1 MFKNWKVLV
10 VGAGTMGHS
19 IAGVFAA
26 NGFETRLYDKNPDQ
40 LEKAAGLI
48 VSNFD
53 TLVSIGDISQEDK
66 ERAIKLIKYTSSLE
80 EAAQGVN
87 FVSES
92 IVEDPQV
99 KKVLFD
105 DLDRLCA
112 PETILTSNTSALNIY
127 EAVKVS
133 HPERLLIAH
142 WFNPPHI
149 MPLVEVVK
157 GDATSDETVD
167 TVVSLMNSIGKTPVL
182 VKKYIPGFIINRLS
196 SAIAREAGYM
206 IGQEWVTPEDIDK
219 AVCTT
224 FGPRFPFEGP
234 LELFDYVGWDVAVA
248 VSKFM
253 FPHLC
258 SNTDP
263 MPLGVELCAQ
273 GRLGVKSGRG
283 LKDYDQADTEKILS
297 ERNQKII
304 KMLKAIKEL

>member
-1 MFKNWKVLV
+1 MFKNWKLLV

-19 IAGVFAA
+19 IAGELAA

-133 HPERLLIAH
+133 HPERLLM
-142 WFNPPHI
+142 PTGLTSHI

-157 GDATSDETVD
+157 GDATSDET
-167 TVVSLMNSIGKTPVL
+167 
-182 VKKYIPGFIINRLS
+182 
-196 SAIAREAGYM
+196 
-206 IGQEWVTPEDIDK
+206 
-219 AVCTT
+219 
-224 FGPRFPFEGP
+224 
-234 LELFDYVGWDVAVA
+234 
-248 VSKFM
+248 
-253 FPHLC
+253 
-258 SNTDP
+258 
-263 MPLGVELCAQ
+263 
-273 GRLGVKSGRG
+273 
-283 LKDYDQADTEKILS
+283 
-297 ERNQKII
+297 
-304 KMLKAIKEL
+304 